1 MNIDSLFLNLNIL
14 SWSKIK
20 TIVESP
26 EFLRI
31 AITAS
36 AQFLK
41 IPFVKWPK
49 SDSYFPL
56 HLLSPCYISSC
67 HAHFWTTCLRSKTSR
82 EWALKLGLCLPS
94 MTHVILISARSSWWL
109 RGDEGVGG
117 YSLLAAWRTGSHEP
131 GFGA

>member
-1 MNIDSLFLNLNIL
+1 MFLNLNIL

-20 TIVESP
+20 TTVESP
-26 EFLRI
+26 EFLRT

-56 HLLSPCYISSC
+56 HLLI
-67 HAHFWTTCLRSKTSR
+67 
-82 EWALKLGLCLPS
+82 
-94 MTHVILISARSSWWL
+94 
-109 RGDEGVGG
+109 
-117 YSLLAAWRTGSHEP
+117 
-131 GFGA
+131 